1 MTIYLKMINGHSDEI
16 ADANRPFNLYPVPD
30 GACIE
35 FNRDPTGN
43 PFINV
48 VMSDKTKR
56 SFYPTGNTYVV
67 DGKTT
72 VSKFEFEEKFS
83 AEDCKATL
91 DFLQDL
97 DSYQNLPADIKC
109 LYIEH
114 MLLALKH
121 TPLKCSEKTPRLFNI
136 RLLKYSTRPVKVTES
151 QTPLLKKLF
160 SDCGYPNVEFTYPE
174 PENSPTER
182 TVLHIVVELPP
193 AEKVSWFG
201 DV

>member
-1 MTIYLKMINGHSDEI
+1 MTIYLKMINGHSNEI
-16 ADANRPFNLYPVPD
+16 TDTNRPFNLYPVPD

-67 DGKTT
+67 EGKTT

-83 AEDCKATL
+83 VEDRKETL
-91 DFLQDL
+91 DFLQSL

-109 LYIEH
+109 LFIEH

-121 TPLKCSEKTPRLFNI
+121 TPLKCLDEPIRVFNI

-160 SDCGYPNVEFTYPE
+160 SDCGYPNIEFIYPE
-174 PENSPTER
+174 PENTPTER
-182 TVLHIVVELPP
+182 TVMHIVVLPSVENNK
-193 AEKVSWFG
+193 AV
-201 DV
+201 

>member
-1 MTIYLKMINGHSDEI
+1 MTIYLKMINGHSNEI

-35 FNRDPTGN
+35 FSRDPTGN

-48 VMSDKTKR
+48 VMNDKTKR
-56 SFYPTGNTYVV
+56 SFSPTGNTYVV
-67 DGKTT
+67 EGKTT

-91 DFLQDL
+91 DFLQGL

-109 LYIEH
+109 LHIEH

-121 TPLKCSEKTPRLFNI
+121 TPPKCLDEPIRAFNI
-136 RLLKYSTRPVKVTES
+136 RLSRYSMGPVKVTES
-151 QTPLLKKLF
+151 PTPLLKKLF
-160 SDCGYPNVEFTYPE
+160 GDCGYPNIKFIYPE
-174 PENSPTER
+174 PENTSTER
-182 TVLHIVVELPP
+182 TVMYIVVLPSV
-193 AEKVSWFG
+193 ENNQSVW
-201 DV
+201 

>member
-1 MTIYLKMINGHSDEI
+1 MTIYLKMINGHSNEI
-16 ADANRPFNLYPVPD
+16 ADTNRPFNLYPVPD

-35 FNRDPTGN
+35 FHRDHTGN
-43 PFINV
+43 PWISV

-83 AEDCKATL
+83 VEDIKETL
-91 DFLQDL
+91 DFLQSL

-109 LYIEH
+109 LKIED

-121 TPLKCSEKTPRLFNI
+121 TPLKCSEKTPRVFNI
-136 RLLKYSTRPVKVTES
+136 RLLKYCTQPVRVKES
-151 QTPLLKKLF
+151 QTPLLEKLF
-160 SDCGYPNVEFTYPE
+160 SDCGYPHIGFIYPE
-174 PENSPTER
+174 QENASTER
-182 TVLHIVVELPP
+182 TVMHIVVELPP
-193 AEKVSWFG
+193 AENILSGW
-201 DV
+201 

>member
-1 MTIYLKMINGHSDEI
+1 MTIYLKMINGHSNEI

-35 FNRDPTGN
+35 FSRDPTGN

-48 VMSDKTKR
+48 VMNDKTKR
-56 SFYPTGNTYVV
+56 SFSPTGNTYVV
-67 DGKTT
+67 EGKTT

-91 DFLQDL
+91 DFLQGL

-121 TPLKCSEKTPRLFNI
+121 TPLKCFDEPIRVFNI
-136 RLLKYSTRPVKVTES
+136 RLLKYSTHPVKVTES

-160 SDCGYPNVEFTYPE
+160 GDCGYPNVEFIYPE

-182 TVLHIVVELPP
+182 TVMHIVVLPSV
-193 AEKVSWFG
+193 ENNQSVW
-201 DV
+201 

>member
-1 MTIYLKMINGHSDEI
+1 MTIYLKMINGHSNEI
-16 ADANRPFNLYPVPD
+16 ADTNRPFNLYPVPE

-56 SFYPTGNTYVV
+56 FFRPTGNTYVV
-67 DGKTT
+67 EGKTT

-91 DFLQDL
+91 DFLQSL

-109 LYIEH
+109 LFIEH

-121 TPLKCSEKTPRLFNI
+121 TPLKCLEKTPRVFNI
-136 RLLKYSTRPVKVTES
+136 RQLKYSTCPVKVTES

-160 SDCGYPNVEFTYPE
+160 SDCGYPNVDFIYPE

-182 TVLHIVVELPP
+182 TVMHIVVNLPS
-193 AEKVSWFG
+193 AENNQSVW
-201 DV
+201 

>member
-43 PFINV
+43 PFVNV

-201 DV
+201 DA

>member
-1 MTIYLKMINGHSDEI
+1 MTIYLKMINGYSNEI

-43 PFINV
+43 PWINV
-48 VMSDKTKR
+48 IMSDKTKR

-67 DGKTT
+67 EGKTT

-91 DFLQDL
+91 DFLHSL

-109 LYIEH
+109 LKIED

-121 TPLKCSEKTPRLFNI
+121 TPLKCSEKTPRVFNI
-136 RLLKYSTRPVKVTES
+136 RLLKYCTQPIRVKEG
-151 QTPLLKKLF
+151 QTPLLEKLF
-160 SDCGYPNVEFTYPE
+160 SDCGYPHVGFIYPE
-174 PENSPTER
+174 PEKASTER
-182 TVLHIVVELPP
+182 TVMCIVVKLPP
-193 AEKVSWFG
+193 AENTIHTW
-201 DV
+201 

>member
-1 MTIYLKMINGHSDEI
+1 MTVYLKMINGHSNEI

-67 DGKTT
+67 EDKTT
-72 VSKFEFEEKFS
+72 VFKFEFEEKFS
-83 AEDCKATL
+83 AEDRKETL
-91 DFLQDL
+91 DFLQSL

-109 LYIEH
+109 LKIED

-121 TPLKCSEKTPRLFNI
+121 TPLKCSEKTPRVFNI
-136 RLLKYSTRPVKVTES
+136 RLLKYCTQPVRVKES
-151 QTPLLKKLF
+151 QTPLLEKLF
-160 SDCGYPNVEFTYPE
+160 SDCGYPYVGFIYPE
-174 PENSPTER
+174 LENSPTER
-182 TVLHIVVELPP
+182 TVMHIVVKLPS
-193 AEKVSWFG
+193 AENILSGW
-201 DV
+201 

>member
-1 MTIYLKMINGHSDEI
+1 MTVYLKMINGHSNEI

-67 DGKTT
+67 EDKTT

-83 AEDCKATL
+83 AEDRKETL
-91 DFLQDL
+91 DFLQSL

-109 LYIEH
+109 LKIED

-121 TPLKCSEKTPRLFNI
+121 TPLKCSEKTPRVFNI
-136 RLLKYSTRPVKVTES
+136 RLLKYCTQPVRVKES
-151 QTPLLKKLF
+151 QTPLLEKLF
-160 SDCGYPNVEFTYPE
+160 SDCGYPHVGFIYPE
-174 PENSPTER
+174 PEKSSTER
-182 TVLHIVVELPP
+182 TVTHIVVKLPS
-193 AEKVSWFG
+193 AENILSGW
-201 DV
+201 

>member
-1 MTIYLKMINGHSDEI
+1 MTIYLKMINGHSNEI
-16 ADANRPFNLYPVPD
+16 ADTNRPFNLYPVPD

-43 PFINV
+43 PWINV

-136 RLLKYSTRPVKVTES
+136 RLLKYSTRLVKVTES

-201 DV
+201 DA

>member
-67 DGKTT
+67 EGKTT

-83 AEDCKATL
+83 VEDRKEAL
-91 DFLQDL
+91 DFLHSL

-109 LYIEH
+109 LKIED

-136 RLLKYSTRPVKVTES
+136 RLLKYSTCPVKVTES
-151 QTPLLKKLF
+151 RTPLLKKLF
-160 SDCGYPNVEFTYPE
+160 SDCGYPDVEFTYPE
-174 PENSPTER
+174 PENASTER
-182 TVLHIVVELPP
+182 TVMHIVVTLPP
-193 AEKVSWFG
+193 AENTIQTWQ
-201 DV
+201 

>member
-1 MTIYLKMINGHSDEI
+1 MTIYLKMINGHSNEI
-16 ADANRPFNLYPVPD
+16 ADANRHFNLYPVPD

-48 VMSDKTKR
+48 VMIDGTKR

-83 AEDCKATL
+83 AEDRKATL
-91 DFLQDL
+91 DFLQSL

-109 LYIEH
+109 LKIED

-121 TPLKCSEKTPRLFNI
+121 TPPKCLEKTSRVFNI
-136 RLLKYSTRPVKVTES
+136 RLSKYCTQPIRVKES
-151 QTPLLKKLF
+151 QTPLLEKLF
-160 SDCGYPNVEFTYPE
+160 SDCGYPHVGFIYPE
-174 PENSPTER
+174 PEKASTER
-182 TVLHIVVELPP
+182 TVMCIVVKLPP
-193 AEKVSWFG
+193 AENTIHTW
-201 DV
+201 